1 MYVQTEIEESAES
14 YQTSSVSVWVRERD
28 CLETAMATVYRHN
41 CIKKITSDDIKII
54 TLLTRLQILLEV
66 SSR

>member
-41 CIKKITSDDIKII
+41 SIKKITSDDIKII